1 MRNLLQTIGN
11 VFTVSS
17 GGTPLRDKP
26 EYYINGNIPW
36 IKTGDLKGKYVN
48 NPDEFITEEALKNSS
63 AKLFPEKTVLLA
75 MYGATIGACSILPF
89 EAATNQACAALLP
102 TEKCDEVY
110 LYYFLK
116 SILGQLVKM
125 GVGGAQ
131 PNISGGKIKQILI
144 PLPSLPVQKKIAAIL
159 DAADLYRRQTKALI
173 EKYDQLAKSL
183 FLEMFGD
190 PVSNSKNWEV
200 VKFSDVGKLDRGK
213 SKHRPRNA
221 PELLGGKYPLIQTG
235 DIANSN
241 GYLTTYKSTYSEIG
255 LKQSKLWKVGT
266 LCITV
271 AANIAKTGILTFE
284 ACFPDSVVGFIP
296 NSKTNAEFVQH
307 WMSFLQK
314 ILEDS
319 APESAQ
325 KNINLEILRDLDII
339 LPPKFQQTQFK
350 ERLSL
355 IFSQKAQ
362 AQAALQKSESLFNSL
377 LQKAFKGELIS
388 E

>member
-1 MRNLLQTIGN
+1 MSNKLQTIGD

-63 AKLFPEKTVLLA
+63 AKLFPERTVLLA

-89 EAATNQACAALLP
+89 EASINQACAALLP
-102 TEKCDEVY
+102 TDKCDEVY

-116 SILGQLVKM
+116 SILGLLVKM

-159 DAADLYRRQTKALI
+159 DAADLYRRQTKTLI
-173 EKYDQLAKSL
+173 EKYGQLAQSL

-190 PVSNSKNWEV
+190 PVRNEKGWEKLESNKLCFFKKESIIPQNIITGTKYVGLECIEKETGNKLDISEV
-200 VKFSDVGKLDRGK
+200 TEGDLKSNKFTFDENYILYGKLRPYLNKVALPNFKGICSTDIIPIKPIKGKSNRQFICQIMRGK
-213 SKHRPRNA
+213 GFVSFAHERSSGANLPRIS
-221 PELLGGKYPLIQTG
+221 PSVIEKYLVINPPL
-235 DIANSN
+235 S
-241 GYLTTYKSTYSEIG
+241 L
-255 LKQSKLWKVGT
+255 
-266 LCITV
+266 
-271 AANIAKTGILTFE
+271 
-284 ACFPDSVVGFIP
+284 
-296 NSKTNAEFVQH
+296 
-307 WMSFLQK
+307 
-314 ILEDS
+314 
-319 APESAQ
+319 
-325 KNINLEILRDLDII
+325 
-339 LPPKFQQTQFK
+339 QTQFAD
-350 ERLSL
+350 RIQL
-355 IFSQKAQ
+355 IELQKAQ
-362 AQAALQKSESLFNSL
+362 AQAALQKSEALFNSL
-377 LQKAFKGELIS
+377 LQKAFKGELVA